1 MNGIVDMKNNF
12 NFTTFEQSKRLIEL
26 GVPVDSADC
35 VGYIVDKSDIF
46 NEYFQKGETRI
57 TAINPRHT
65 YTQVTTLKCGEVWID
80 EPFPCWSVGRL
91 IELHRSCTTLPEEQ
105 YMFPFWYDTQDNVEW
120 AIRVLESGIMTGNID
135 FSKLE
140 K

>member
-1 MNGIVDMKNNF
+1 MNMKLNYMKNNF
-12 NFTTFEQSKRLIEL
+12 TSFEQSKRLIEF

-35 VGYIVDKSDIF
+35 VGYIVDKSIDIC

-65 YTQVTTLKCGEVWID
+65 YTQVTTLKCGEVWLD
-80 EPFPCWSVGRL
+80 EPYPCWSVGRL
-91 IELHRSCTTLPEEQ
+91 IDIINNSTKLGYL
-105 YMFPFWYDTQDNVEW
+105 
-120 AIRVLESGIMTGNID
+120 VLYSSDILIERLIKVIENHSKFNEID

>member
-1 MNGIVDMKNNF
+1 MNMKLNYMKN

-35 VGYIVDKSDIF
+35 VGYIVDKSIDIC

-65 YTQVTTLKCGEVWID
+65 YTQVTTLKNGEVWID
-80 EPFPCWSVGRL
+80 EPYPCWSVGRL
-91 IELHRSCTTLPEEQ
+91 IDIINNSNKLGYL
-105 YMFPFWYDTQDNVEW
+105 
-120 AIRVLESGIMTGNID
+120 VLYSSDILIERLIKVIENYSKFNEID

>member
-1 MNGIVDMKNNF
+1 MRNT
-12 NFTTFEQSKRLIEL
+12 FTTFEQSKILIEL

-35 VGYIVDKSDIF
+35 VGYIIDKSIDIC

-57 TAINPRHT
+57 TVINPRHT
-65 YTQVTTLKCGEVWID
+65 YTQVTTLKPGETWLD

-91 IELHRSCTTLPEEQ
+91 IDIINNSTKLGYL
-105 YMFPFWYDTQDNVEW
+105 
-120 AIRVLESGIMTGNID
+120 VLYSSDILIERLIKVIENHSNSNEID

-140 K
+140 E

>member
-65 YTQVTTLKCGEVWID
+65 YTQVTTLKCGETWLD

-91 IELHRSCTTLPEEQ
+91 IDIINNSTKLGYL
-105 YMFPFWYDTQDNVEW
+105 
-120 AIRVLESGIMTGNID
+120 VLYSSDILIERLIKVIENHSKFNEID

-140 K
+140 NNALK

>member
-1 MNGIVDMKNNF
+1 MKN

-35 VGYIVDKSDIF
+35 VGYIVDKSIDIC

-80 EPFPCWSVGRL
+80 EPFPCWSVGGL
-91 IELHRSCTTLPEEQ
+91 IELHRACTTLPEEQ

-120 AIRVLESGIMTGNID
+120 AIRVLESGIRTGNIN

>member
-1 MNGIVDMKNNF
+1 MKN

-35 VGYIVDKSDIF
+35 VGYIVNRSDIF
-46 NEYFQKGETRI
+46 NEYFRRGETRI

-91 IELHRSCTTLPEEQ
+91 IDIINNSTKLGYL
-105 YMFPFWYDTQDNVEW
+105 
-120 AIRVLESGIMTGNID
+120 VLYSSDILIERLIKVIENHSKFNEID

-140 K
+140 D

>member
-1 MNGIVDMKNNF
+1 MKLNYMKN

-35 VGYIVDKSDIF
+35 VGYIVDKSIDIC

-65 YTQVTTLKCGEVWID
+65 YTQVTTLKCGEVWLD

-91 IELHRSCTTLPEEQ
+91 IDIINNSTKLGYL
-105 YMFPFWYDTQDNVEW
+105 
-120 AIRVLESGIMTGNID
+120 VLYSSDILIEKLIKVIENHSKFDEID
-135 FSKLE
+135 FSKFDLSKLE
-140 K
+140 E

>member
-1 MNGIVDMKNNF
+1 MKN

-46 NEYFQKGETRI
+46 NEYFRRGETRI

-91 IELHRSCTTLPEEQ
+91 IDIINNSTKLGYL
-105 YMFPFWYDTQDNVEW
+105 
-120 AIRVLESGIMTGNID
+120 VLYSSDILIERLVKVIENHSKFNEID

-140 K
+140 E

>member
-1 MNGIVDMKNNF
+1 MSNMKNNF
-12 NFTTFEQSKRLIEL
+12 NFTSLEQSKRLIEL

-35 VGYIVDKSDIF
+35 VGYIVDKSIDIC

-65 YTQVTTLKCGEVWID
+65 YTQVTTLKCGEMWLD

-91 IELHRSCTTLPEEQ
+91 IDIINNSTKLGYL
-105 YMFPFWYDTQDNVEW
+105 
-120 AIRVLESGIMTGNID
+120 VLYSSDILIERLIKVIENYSKFNEID

>member
-1 MNGIVDMKNNF
+1 MKNNF

-26 GVPVDSADC
+26 GIPVDTADC

-65 YTQVTTLKCGEVWID
+65 YTQVTTLKCGEVWLD

-91 IELHRSCTTLPEEQ
+91 IDIINNTTKLG
-105 YMFPFWYDTQDNVEW
+105 YL
-120 AIRVLESGIMTGNID
+120 VLYSSDILIERLIKVIENHSKFNEID

-140 K
+140 E

>member
-1 MNGIVDMKNNF
+1 MKN

-65 YTQVTTLKCGEVWID
+65 YTQVTTLKCGEVWLD

-91 IELHRSCTTLPEEQ
+91 IDIINNSTKLGYL
-105 YMFPFWYDTQDNVEW
+105 
-120 AIRVLESGIMTGNID
+120 VLYSSDILIERLIKVIENHSEFNEID

-140 K
+140 E

>member
-1 MNGIVDMKNNF
+1 MKLNYMKN

-65 YTQVTTLKCGEVWID
+65 YTQVTTLKCGETWLD

-91 IELHRSCTTLPEEQ
+91 IDIINNSTKLGYL
-105 YMFPFWYDTQDNVEW
+105 
-120 AIRVLESGIMTGNID
+120 VLYSSDILIERLIKVIENHSKFNEID

-140 K
+140 D

>member
-1 MNGIVDMKNNF
+1 MKLNYMKN

-91 IELHRSCTTLPEEQ
+91 IDIINNSTKLGYL
-105 YMFPFWYDTQDNVEW
+105 
-120 AIRVLESGIMTGNID
+120 VLYSSDILIERLIKVIENHSKFNEID

-140 K
+140 D

>member
-1 MNGIVDMKNNF
+1 MKNNF
-12 NFTTFEQSKRLIEL
+12 TSFEQSKRLIEL

-35 VGYIVDKSDIF
+35 VGYIVDKSIDIC

-65 YTQVTTLKCGEVWID
+65 YTQVTTLKYGEVWID

-91 IELHRSCTTLPEEQ
+91 IDIINNSTKLGYL
-105 YMFPFWYDTQDNVEW
+105 
-120 AIRVLESGIMTGNID
+120 VLYSSDILIERLIKVIENHSKFNEID

-140 K
+140 E

>member
-1 MNGIVDMKNNF
+1 MKLNYMKN

-35 VGYIVDKSDIF
+35 VGYIVDKSIDIC

-65 YTQVTTLKCGEVWID
+65 YTQVTTLKCGEVWLD

-91 IELHRSCTTLPEEQ
+91 IDIINNSTKLGYL
-105 YMFPFWYDTQDNVEW
+105 
-120 AIRVLESGIMTGNID
+120 VLYSSDILIEKLIKVIENNSKFNEID
-135 FSKLE
+135 FSKFDLSKLE
-140 K
+140 E

>member
-1 MNGIVDMKNNF
+1 MSNMKNNF
-12 NFTTFEQSKRLIEL
+12 TSLEQSKRLIEL

-65 YTQVTTLKCGEVWID
+65 YTQVTTLKCGEVWLD

-91 IELHRSCTTLPEEQ
+91 IDIINNSNKLGYL
-105 YMFPFWYDTQDNVEW
+105 
-120 AIRVLESGIMTGNID
+120 VLYSSDILIEKLIKVIENHSKFNEID

-140 K
+140 Y

>member
-1 MNGIVDMKNNF
+1 MKFNYMKNNF
-12 NFTTFEQSKRLIEL
+12 TSFEQSNRLIEL

-35 VGYIVDKSDIF
+35 VGFIVDKSIDIC

-65 YTQVTTLKCGEVWID
+65 YTQVTTLKYGEVWID

-91 IELHRSCTTLPEEQ
+91 IDIINNSTKLGYL
-105 YMFPFWYDTQDNVEW
+105 
-120 AIRVLESGIMTGNID
+120 VLYSSDILIERLIKVIENHSKFNEID

>member
-1 MNGIVDMKNNF
+1 MKNNF

-65 YTQVTTLKCGEVWID
+65 YTQVTTLKYGEKWLD

-91 IELHRSCTTLPEEQ
+91 IDIINNSTKLGYL
-105 YMFPFWYDTQDNVEW
+105 
-120 AIRVLESGIMTGNID
+120 VLYSSDILIERLIKVIESHSKFNEID

-140 K
+140 D

>member
-1 MNGIVDMKNNF
+1 MSNMKNNF
-12 NFTTFEQSKRLIEL
+12 NFTSLEQSKRLIEL

-35 VGYIVDKSDIF
+35 VGYIVDKSIDIC

-65 YTQVTTLKCGEVWID
+65 YTQVTTLKCGEMWLD

-91 IELHRSCTTLPEEQ
+91 IDIINNSTKLGKVHQAILLHTL
-105 YMFPFWYDTQDNVEW
+105 
-120 AIRVLESGIMTGNID
+120 
-135 FSKLE
+135 KL
-140 K
+140 

>member
-1 MNGIVDMKNNF
+1 MKLNYMKNNF
-12 NFTTFEQSKRLIEL
+12 TSFEQSKRLIEL

-35 VGYIVDKSDIF
+35 VGFIVDKSIDIC

-57 TAINPRHT
+57 SAINPRYT
-65 YTQVTTLKCGEVWID
+65 YTQVTTLKYGEVWLD

-91 IELHRSCTTLPEEQ
+91 IDIINNSTKLGYL
-105 YMFPFWYDTQDNVEW
+105 
-120 AIRVLESGIMTGNID
+120 VLYSSDILIERLIKVIENHTNFNEID

-140 K
+140 E

>member
-1 MNGIVDMKNNF
+1 MKN

-35 VGYIVDKSDIF
+35 VGYIVDKSDNF

-91 IELHRSCTTLPEEQ
+91 IDIINNSTKLGYL
-105 YMFPFWYDTQDNVEW
+105 
-120 AIRVLESGIMTGNID
+120 VLYSSDILIERLIKVIENYSEFNEID

>member
-1 MNGIVDMKNNF
+1 MKN
-12 NFTTFEQSKRLIEL
+12 NFTTFEQSKKLIEL

-35 VGYIVDKSDIF
+35 VGYIVDKSIDIC

-65 YTQVTTLKCGEVWID
+65 YTQVTTLKCGEVWLD

-91 IELHRSCTTLPEEQ
+91 IDIINNSTKLGYL
-105 YMFPFWYDTQDNVEW
+105 
-120 AIRVLESGIMTGNID
+120 VLYSSDILIEKLIKVIENHSKFNEID
-135 FSKLE
+135 FSKFDLSKLE
-140 K
+140 E

>member
-1 MNGIVDMKNNF
+1 MGIP
-12 NFTTFEQSKRLIEL
+12 I
-26 GVPVDSADC
+26 DSADC
-35 VGYIVDKSDIF
+35 VGYIVDKSIDIC

-57 TAINPRHT
+57 TAINPIHT
-65 YTQVTTLKCGEVWID
+65 YTQVTTLKCGETWLY

-91 IELHRSCTTLPEEQ
+91 IDIINNSTKLGYL
-105 YMFPFWYDTQDNVEW
+105 
-120 AIRVLESGIMTGNID
+120 VLYSSDILIEKLIKVIENHSKFNEIDFSKFD

>member
-1 MNGIVDMKNNF
+1 MKNNF
-12 NFTTFEQSKRLIEL
+12 TSFEQSKRLIEL

-46 NEYFQKGETRI
+46 NEYFRRGETRI

-91 IELHRSCTTLPEEQ
+91 IDIINNSTKLGYL
-105 YMFPFWYDTQDNVEW
+105 
-120 AIRVLESGIMTGNID
+120 VLYSSDILIERLIKVIENHSKFNEID

-140 K
+140 D

>member
-1 MNGIVDMKNNF
+1 MSNMKNNF
-12 NFTTFEQSKRLIEL
+12 TSFEQSKRLIEL

-46 NEYFQKGETRI
+46 NEYFKKGETRI

-65 YTQVTTLKCGEVWID
+65 YTQVTTLKCGETWLD

-91 IELHRSCTTLPEEQ
+91 IDIINNSTKLGYL
-105 YMFPFWYDTQDNVEW
+105 
-120 AIRVLESGIMTGNID
+120 VLYSSDILIERLIKVIENHSKFNEID

-140 K
+140 NNALK

>member
-1 MNGIVDMKNNF
+1 MKLNYMKN

-46 NEYFQKGETRI
+46 NEYFRRGETRI

-91 IELHRSCTTLPEEQ
+91 IDIINNSTKLGYL
-105 YMFPFWYDTQDNVEW
+105 
-120 AIRVLESGIMTGNID
+120 VLYSSDILIERLVKVIENHSKFNEID

-140 K
+140 E

>member
-1 MNGIVDMKNNF
+1 MKLNYMKN

-35 VGYIVDKSDIF
+35 VGYIVDKSIDIC

-65 YTQVTTLKCGEVWID
+65 YTQVTTLKYGEAWLD

-91 IELHRSCTTLPEEQ
+91 IDIINNSTKLGYL
-105 YMFPFWYDTQDNVEW
+105 
-120 AIRVLESGIMTGNID
+120 VLYASDILIERLIKVIENHQKFNEID

-140 K
+140 E

>member
-1 MNGIVDMKNNF
+1 MKLNYMKN

-26 GVPVDSADC
+26 GIPVDSADC
-35 VGYIVDKSDIF
+35 VGYIVDKSEDVC

-65 YTQVTTLKCGEVWID
+65 YTQVTTLKCGEVWLD

-91 IELHRSCTTLPEEQ
+91 IDIINNTTKLG
-105 YMFPFWYDTQDNVEW
+105 YL
-120 AIRVLESGIMTGNID
+120 VLYSSDILIERLIKVIENHSKFNEID

-140 K
+140 E

>member
-1 MNGIVDMKNNF
+1 MKLNYMKNNF
-12 NFTTFEQSKRLIEL
+12 TSFEQSKRLIEL

-65 YTQVTTLKCGEVWID
+65 YTQVTTLKYGEKWID

-91 IELHRSCTTLPEEQ
+91 IDIINNSTKLGYL
-105 YMFPFWYDTQDNVEW
+105 
-120 AIRVLESGIMTGNID
+120 VLYSSDILIERLIKVIENHSKFNEID

-140 K
+140 E

>member
-1 MNGIVDMKNNF
+1 MKLNYMKNNF
-12 NFTTFEQSKRLIEL
+12 TSFEQSKRLIEL

-65 YTQVTTLKCGEVWID
+65 YTQVTTLKCGETWLD

-91 IELHRSCTTLPEEQ
+91 IDIINNSTKLGYL
-105 YMFPFWYDTQDNVEW
+105 
-120 AIRVLESGIMTGNID
+120 VLYSSDILIEKLIKVIENHSKFNEID

-140 K
+140 E

>member
-1 MNGIVDMKNNF
+1 MKLNYMKN

-35 VGYIVDKSDIF
+35 VGYIVDKSIDIC

-65 YTQVTTLKCGEVWID
+65 YTQVTTLKCGEVWLD

-91 IELHRSCTTLPEEQ
+91 IDIINNSTKLGYL
-105 YMFPFWYDTQDNVEW
+105 
-120 AIRVLESGIMTGNID
+120 VLYSSDILIERLIKVIENHSKFNEID

-140 K
+140 D

>member
-1 MNGIVDMKNNF
+1 MKLNYMKN

-35 VGYIVDKSDIF
+35 VGYIVDKSIDIC

-65 YTQVTTLKCGEVWID
+65 YTQVTTLKHGEVWID

-91 IELHRSCTTLPEEQ
+91 IDIINNSTKLGYL
-105 YMFPFWYDTQDNVEW
+105 
-120 AIRVLESGIMTGNID
+120 VLYSSDILIERLIKVIENHSKFNEID

>member
-1 MNGIVDMKNNF
+1 MKNNF
-12 NFTTFEQSKRLIEL
+12 TSFEQSKRLIEL

-91 IELHRSCTTLPEEQ
+91 IDIINNSTKLGYL
-105 YMFPFWYDTQDNVEW
+105 
-120 AIRVLESGIMTGNID
+120 VLYSSDILIERLIKVIENHSKFNEID

-140 K
+140 D

>member
-1 MNGIVDMKNNF
+1 MKLNYMKNNF
-12 NFTTFEQSKRLIEL
+12 TSFEQSKRLIEL

-46 NEYFQKGETRI
+46 NEYFKKGETRI

-65 YTQVTTLKCGEVWID
+65 YTQVTTLKCGETWLD

-91 IELHRSCTTLPEEQ
+91 IDIINNSTKLGYL
-105 YMFPFWYDTQDNVEW
+105 
-120 AIRVLESGIMTGNID
+120 VLYSSDILIERLIKVIENHSKFNEID

-140 K
+140 NNALK

>member
-1 MNGIVDMKNNF
+1 MKN

-65 YTQVTTLKCGEVWID
+65 YTQVTTLKCGEVWLD

-91 IELHRSCTTLPEEQ
+91 IDIINNSTKLGYL
-105 YMFPFWYDTQDNVEW
+105 
-120 AIRVLESGIMTGNID
+120 VLYSSDILIERLIKVIENHTKFNEID
-135 FSKLE
+135 FSKFE
-140 K
+140 E

>member
-1 MNGIVDMKNNF
+1 MKN

-26 GVPVDSADC
+26 GIPIDTADC
-35 VGYIVDKSDIF
+35 VGYIVDKSIDIC

-65 YTQVTTLKCGEVWID
+65 YTQVTTLKYGEVWID

-91 IELHRSCTTLPEEQ
+91 IDIINNSTKLGYL
-105 YMFPFWYDTQDNVEW
+105 
-120 AIRVLESGIMTGNID
+120 VLYSSDILIERLIKVIENHSKFNEID

-140 K
+140 E

>member
-1 MNGIVDMKNNF
+1 MKNNF
-12 NFTTFEQSKRLIEL
+12 TSFEQSKRLIEL

-65 YTQVTTLKCGEVWID
+65 YTQVTTLKHGEVWLD

-91 IELHRSCTTLPEEQ
+91 IDIINNSTKLGYL
-105 YMFPFWYDTQDNVEW
+105 
-120 AIRVLESGIMTGNID
+120 VLYSSDILIERLIKVIENHSKFNEID

-140 K
+140 E